1 MIIEK
6 MIKRSKRV
14 KDNGVF
20 KRDQN
25 FFKKILEKVNDHR
38 GNSPQMERFLEF
50 FGGIW
55 EKVQEHGTPWKYHG
69 FK

>member
-1 MIIEK
+1 MAFLKETRIFLQK
-6 MIKRSKRV
+6 
-14 KDNGVF
+14 F
-20 KRDQN
+20 
-25 FFKKILEKVNDHR
+25 LEKVTDHR
-38 GNSPQMERFLEF
+38 GNSLQMERFLEF